1 MRKSIVDRL
10 RTVPLRLRSLFR
22 RDVVEC
28 ELDDELQ
35 YHLEQQ
41 IATNIRHGMPSDE
54 ARFAALRDMG
64 GIALR
69 KEQMRDTHGT
79 RWLDELVGDLRFA
92 SRGIRRAPGFSFTI
106 VLTLTLGIGANTTM
120 FTLLRGTL
128 LKPLP
133 NRHGEQLVYLRQSTA
148 TSPNELFSVPEIA
161 DYRAA
166 STTLSA
172 IAEYS
177 SMVFT
182 LTGDDGLPVHAQA
195 GIVTGNYFEVMG
207 LAPILGRLTDRGDD
221 GPSAP
226 SVAVLTYE
234 FWMDH
239 FGGDPAIVGRT
250 VRIDSKVTTIVGVV
264 QRAAHYPRRTDV
276 FVNTVT
282 SPHHMSAAMAASRT
296 HRMTEVFGRL
306 APNATV
312 DRARVEIA
320 RLSATFAREYP
331 AAYGKDERFAI
342 SLAPLRAVL
351 NERATLTLW
360 VLMTAA
366 AFVLFIACANV
377 ANLTLMRGVRRERE
391 LHVRVALG
399 ASRWRLRRLL
409 IVENVTL
416 ALVGGTL
423 GVLVAAASL
432 KTLVAFAE
440 QLTPRAYEIRVDGVV
455 LAVGLATAIVA
466 AIALSFVPRIDGG
479 ALAPS
484 LTAASR
490 RITLGRGRQRAQQSL
505 VVAQLAVCM
514 VLLTG
519 AGLLVR
525 TLVNLEAVDTGVRAE
540 RVLTLQLPMAGPL
553 FSSAANQAT
562 TIATYDRI
570 RDRVAALPGVD
581 IASLGSAVP
590 LRPTLEAEVAVEGV
604 QTAPDASVPRA
615 SLKSVDPRYFT
626 AAGIPLLAGRTFTAS
641 DGAESPLVVVLS
653 ASFAKQLFGSRNPIG
668 RRVAATGMIV
678 KFTPVTGAWR
688 TVVGVVGDTRDQ
700 GLEADPTPAM
710 FEPFAQGVAN
720 GGALVVRTRTDPASL
735 APAVVRAIREISPHQ
750 MIEKVETLEQVRDE
764 TVAPR
769 RVNATFIALF
779 GVLAMVIAMVGI
791 AGVLAFSVST
801 RIPEIGIRMSLGADA
816 SRMRRMVLGEG
827 GVLLVTGVVLGS
839 VGALAAAR
847 VLRGMLFG
855 VAPNDT
861 LTLVGVTALLG
872 IVGVIACWLPAA
884 RAAAVDPAMALRAE

>member
-1 MRKSIVDRL
+1 MTSIVDRL
-10 RTVPLRLRSLFR
+10 RTAPLRLRAFFR
-22 RDVVEC
+22 RDLVER

-41 IATNIRHGMPSDE
+41 IAKNLRHGMPADE
-54 ARFAALRDMG
+54 ARYAALRDLG
-64 GIALR
+64 GVELR

-79 RWLDELVGDLRFA
+79 RWLDELLGDLRFA
-92 SRGIRRAPGFSFTI
+92 LRGIRRAPGFSFTI

-148 TSPNELFSVPEIA
+148 TTPNELFSVPEIA

-177 SMVFT
+177 SAIFT

-221 GPSAP
+221 GPAVP

-234 FWMDH
+234 FWKEH
-239 FGGDPAIVGRT
+239 FGGDSAIVGRT
-250 VRIDSKVTTIVGVV
+250 VRLDTQVSTIVGVV

-282 SPHHMSAAMAASRT
+282 SPHHMGAAMVTSRT

-306 APNATV
+306 APHTTV
-312 DRARVEIA
+312 DRARAELA
-320 RLSATFAREYP
+320 RLSARLVREHP
-331 AAYGKDERFAI
+331 EAYGKTEKFAM

-351 NERATLTLW
+351 NERATRTLW

-366 AFVLFIACANV
+366 GFVLFIACANV

-391 LHVRVALG
+391 LHVRAALG
-399 ASRWRLRRLL
+399 AGGWRLRRLL
-409 IVENVTL
+409 IVENLTL
-416 ALVGGTL
+416 SLAGGVL
-423 GVLVAAASL
+423 GVLVSVASL

-440 QLTPRAYEIRVDGVV
+440 QLTPRAYEIHVDGVV
-455 LAVGLATAIVA
+455 LAVGFATSIVA
-466 AIALSFVPRIDGG
+466 AIALSFVPRIGG

-514 VLLTG
+514 VLLTA

-525 TLVNLEAVDTGVRAE
+525 TLANLQSVDTGVRPE
-540 RVLTLQLPMAGPL
+540 RVLTLEMPIAGPV
-553 FSSAANQAT
+553 SAAAPSQAT
-562 TIATYDRI
+562 NLASYERI

-581 IASLGSAVP
+581 LATLGSDVP
-590 LRPTLEAEVAVEGV
+590 LRRARFEAEVAVEGV
-604 QTAPDASVPRA
+604 DDAPNATLPRA
-615 SLKSVDPRYFT
+615 SLKSADPGYFK

-641 DGAESPLVVVLS
+641 DRAESPLVVVLN
-653 ASFAKQLFGSRNPIG
+653 ASFAKQLFGNQNPIG
-668 RRVAATGMIV
+668 KRVAATGMIV
-678 KFTPVTGAWR
+678 KYTPVSGAWR

-710 FEPFAQGVAN
+710 FEPFAQGVVY
-720 GGALVVRTRTDPASL
+720 GGALVVRTRTDPVQL
-735 APAVVRAIREISPHQ
+735 EPAVIRAIRQISPHQ
-750 MIEKVETLEQVRDE
+750 MIEKVETLEQVGDE

-816 SRMRRMVLGEG
+816 SRVRRMVLGEG
-827 GVLLVTGVVLGS
+827 GVLLVAGVLLGLG
-839 VGALAAAR
+839 GAVVAVR

-855 VAPNDT
+855 VAPNDPA
-861 LTLVGVTALLG
+861 TLVGVAVLLG
-872 IVGVIACWLPAA
+872 VVGVIACWLPAA

>member
-1 MRKSIVDRL
+1 MRTSIVDRL

-22 RDVVEC
+22 RDLVER

-41 IATNIRHGMPSDE
+41 IAKNVRDGMPSDE
-54 ARFAALRDMG
+54 ARFAALREMG
-64 GIALR
+64 GIGLR

-79 RWLDELVGDLRFA
+79 RWLDELIGDLRFA
-92 SRGIRRAPGFSFTI
+92 IRGIRRAPGFSFTI

-148 TSPNELFSVPEIA
+148 KSPNELFSVPEIA

-177 SMVFT
+177 STIFT

-250 VRIDSKVTTIVGVV
+250 VRIDTKVSTIVGVV

-282 SPHHMSAAMAASRT
+282 SPHHLGAAMVTSRT

-320 RLSATFAREYP
+320 RLSATLAREYP
-331 AAYGKDERFAI
+331 DAYGKDERFAI

-391 LHVRVALG
+391 LHVRAALG

-409 IVENVTL
+409 IVENLTL
-416 ALVGGTL
+416 ALAGGIL
-423 GVLVAAASL
+423 GVLAAVASL

-490 RITLGRGRQRAQQSL
+490 RVTLGRGRHRAQQSL

-540 RVLTLQLPMAGPL
+540 RVLTLEMPMAGPMFTSRGRPSDEHRDL
-553 FSSAANQAT
+553 RAHPRSSRRTSGSRHRGARVGRSAAAHDSKPRSRSRASRARRTLRFHARVSRVSIHAT
-562 TIATYDRI
+562 SR
-570 RDRVAALPGVD
+570 
-581 IASLGSAVP
+581 
-590 LRPTLEAEVAVEGV
+590 
-604 QTAPDASVPRA
+604 PRA
-615 SLKSVDPRYFT
+615 FRFSPVARSPR
-626 AAGIPLLAGRTFTAS
+626 A
-641 DGAESPLVVVLS
+641 
-653 ASFAKQLFGSRNPIG
+653 
-668 RRVAATGMIV
+668 
-678 KFTPVTGAWR
+678 
-688 TVVGVVGDTRDQ
+688 
-700 GLEADPTPAM
+700 
-710 FEPFAQGVAN
+710 
-720 GGALVVRTRTDPASL
+720 
-735 APAVVRAIREISPHQ
+735 
-750 MIEKVETLEQVRDE
+750 
-764 TVAPR
+764 
-769 RVNATFIALF
+769 
-779 GVLAMVIAMVGI
+779 
-791 AGVLAFSVST
+791 
-801 RIPEIGIRMSLGADA
+801 
-816 SRMRRMVLGEG
+816 
-827 GVLLVTGVVLGS
+827 
-839 VGALAAAR
+839 
-847 VLRGMLFG
+847 
-855 VAPNDT
+855 
-861 LTLVGVTALLG
+861 TALS
-872 IVGVIACWLPAA
+872 
-884 RAAAVDPAMALRAE
+884 LRSSCY